1 MTYYTTKT
9 AFGSTMN
16 IASDVFV
23 QAAKNTLDKLVSN
36 ELKDTICLKSGRK
49 TCKVLCEID
58 KRNKINVNVEIF
70 MYAGQIANSATGLIQ
85 QSIYDEIY
93 EITEINNV
101 KVNVIVLGFVQK
113 K

>member
-9 AFGSTMN
+9 IFGSMMN

-23 QAAKNTLDKLVSN
+23 QSAKNTLDRLASN
-36 ELKDTICLKSGRK
+36 DLKDSICLKSGRK
-49 TCKVLCEID
+49 NCKVLCEID
-58 KRNKINVNVEIF
+58 KRNKIVVTAEIF
-70 MYAGQIANSATGLIQ
+70 MFAGQIANDATALIQ
-85 QSIYDEIY
+85 QEIYNDIY
-93 EITEINNV
+93 EITEISNV